1 MRAIKGLCLGL
12 GVITVVLAGCVK
24 MAPQKWTPTEGLA
37 ADQQGPNFLICRSCA
52 DSNYNG
58 QLEPGEIEG
67 VNPDQMGSGEE
78 VNFVV
83 RNTSS
88 WKLKAQVELRN
99 KKSNRL
105 IYKSPRKELA
115 AQSTWTVSTTLP
127 TYEQQTQCV
136 AVFYV
141 DYKPAH
147 KAVFTVVP

>member
-24 MAPQKWTPTEGLA
+24 MAPQEWTPTKGLA

-88 WKLKAQVELRN
+88 WKLKAQVELHDKEN
-99 KKSNRL
+99 GKL
-105 IYKSPRKELA
+105 IFRSPVGA
-115 AQSTWTVSTTLP
+115 IPAGQTWITSTKLP
-127 TYEQQTQCV
+127 EYEQASQV
-136 AVFYV
+136 EAEFYV
-141 DYKPAH
+141 DFARAQ